1 MGYLKNSIKTYVQS
15 FNNRKILIV
24 AILNIFL
31 VIATAA
37 LIKLTSLIS
46 QPWLEKINKVG
57 LSSIAAQT
65 EAQLQAIISTLKGF
79 ALFTILTAIILILL
93 LIINWSFFQ
102 GFIYH
107 ILLEKKFSLKYFEKF
122 LLLNLVWSVPWIT
135 LFSIILFGAKT
146 EYLAASFYS
155 LILFFLHSSFVLYTL
170 FVNNRLKT
178 LIHLKTH
185 FKISI
190 AKIYHFIIPYTLI
203 TITFLIISQ
212 LNLLKLNI
220 LVISLIYTL
229 FFSWLQNYTKD
240 IIIGIKV

>member
-1 MGYLKNSIKTYVQS
+1 L
-15 FNNRKILIV
+15 
-24 AILNIFL
+24 
-31 VIATAA
+31 
-37 LIKLTSLIS
+37 
-46 QPWLEKINKVG
+46 
-57 LSSIAAQT
+57 
-65 EAQLQAIISTLKGF
+65 F
-79 ALFTILTAIILILL
+79 AILTAIIFILL

-122 LLLNLVWSVPWIT
+122 LLLNLIWSVPWII

-146 EYLAASFYS
+146 NYLAALFYG

-170 FVNNRLKT
+170 FVNHKLKK

-190 AKIYHFIIPYTLI
+190 VKIYHFIIPYAFI
-203 TITFLIISQ
+203 TITFIIISQ

-220 LVISLIYTL
+220 LIIILMYTL

-240 IIIGIKV
+240 VIISIKV